1 MAQYQADVWLSQN
14 SGRQRVYVDS
24 NTWQGAREQI
34 VQRYDV
40 NDNDIWNLQE
50 VRKRGWFW

>member
-1 MAQYQADVWLSQN
+1 MAQYQADVWLGQN